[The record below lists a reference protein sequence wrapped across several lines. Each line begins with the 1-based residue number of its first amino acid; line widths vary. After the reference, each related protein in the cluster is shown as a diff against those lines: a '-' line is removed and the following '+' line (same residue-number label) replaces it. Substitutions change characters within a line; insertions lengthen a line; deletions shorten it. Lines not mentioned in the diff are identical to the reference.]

1 MRINNFTELS
11 NFLQSN
17 NLSDLGAKLISCTKE
32 YSLMCS
38 CKPKQKADKL
48 NECISLYISTIN
60 GLQYQKH
67 RLFTKATNFQIQF
80 YNNGQLVNTISK

>member
-11 NFLQSN
+11 NFLQAN
-17 NLSDLGAKLISCTKE
+17 NLADLGAKLISCTRE

-48 NECISLYISTIN
+48 SECTALYINVVNS
-60 GLQYQKH
+60 LQYQKH
-67 RLFTKATNFQIQF
+67 RIFTKSNQF
-80 YNNGQLVNTISK
+80 EILIYNNGQLLNVIKK